1 MFTLKNAIITIVSV
15 AIIGLGV
22 NAFAHRGM
30 GWGGWGHHG
39 SGMYGQDRYGTEYDN
54 QLSKEDYKKFEQ
66 KREAFFKETQDIRTN
81 LLEKERELQ
90 SELAKSEPD
99 AAKASRLQKEIS
111 KLQSQFD
118 QKRIDHMVEMRKL
131 NPNSGRGYRSGGP
144 MMGYGSN
151 GDGRGY
157 RSGGPMMGYGSYGG
171 GGCWR

>member
-1 MFTLKNAIITIVSV
+1 MFTLKNVIITIVSV

-30 GWGGWGHHG
+30 GWGGGGHHG

-90 SELAKSEPD
+90 SELAKVSLMLP
-99 AAKASRLQKEIS
+99 KHLGCKRKFPNCSPNLIKSVSIIWS
-111 KLQSQFD
+111 K
-118 QKRIDHMVEMRKL
+118 
-131 NPNSGRGYRSGGP
+131 
-144 MMGYGSN
+144 
-151 GDGRGY
+151 
-157 RSGGPMMGYGSYGG
+157 
-171 GGCWR
+171 